1 MSLSPSMLHG
11 FSFTVHVH
19 SPPSCARLWTARMA
33 FLIRGPRILG
43 STLSEIPKKVKTLKP
58 KTLSFSDTQTGGPRT
73 LTQPFV
79 SVRGPPKPVSENE
92 AENRFNEFAE
102 NSCSSAV
109 FNCSVFLL
117 PVDYQD
123 LLVFNESSLEWD
135 CAADRT
141 IRCSTIIQTFPADRC
156 GKTEISLHEEGAR
169 RAEEHPSSRRFL

>member
-1 MSLSPSMLHG
+1 MKQT
-11 FSFTVHVH
+11 TV
-19 SPPSCARLWTARMA
+19 
-33 FLIRGPRILG
+33 
-43 STLSEIPKKVKTLKP
+43 
-58 KTLSFSDTQTGGPRT
+58 SFSDTHTGGRRT

-79 SVRGPPKPVSENE
+79 SIRGPPKHSSEYE
-92 AENRFNEFAE
+92 TENRFNEFAE
-102 NSCSSAV
+102 NSGSSAV

-123 LLVFNESSLEWD
+123 LLLSNESSLEWD

-169 RAEEHPSSRRFL
+169 RAEEHPSSRRFLRSAAVTKCLKPQANTIYEE